1 MPFEVYIAIGI
12 CLVVLIGVTLPFFV
26 GEGGLLSEALSVNS
40 VEKLAKTQ
48 DLLLKRYI
56 QDEKAFTSGEISK
69 RAWQSRKAYI
79 VHRYIDAA
87 RRLDFLRAQ
96 SAVEAQRD

>member
-1 MPFEVYIAIGI
+1 MPFEAYIAIGVS
-12 CLVVLIGVTLPFFV
+12 LLVLIGVTLPFFV
-26 GEGGLLSEALSVNS
+26 GEGGMLSEALSVNS
-40 VEKLAKTQ
+40 IEKLEKTQ
-48 DLLLKRYI
+48 ELLLKRYI
-56 QDEKAFTSGEISK
+56 QDEKAFESGEIAK

-96 SAVEAQRD
+96 SSVEAPRD